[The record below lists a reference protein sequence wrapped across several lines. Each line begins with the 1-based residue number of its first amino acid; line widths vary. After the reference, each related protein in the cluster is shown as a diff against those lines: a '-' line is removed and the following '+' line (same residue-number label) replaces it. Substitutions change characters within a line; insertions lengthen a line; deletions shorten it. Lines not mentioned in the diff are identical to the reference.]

1 MWLLTLSLLFCVV
14 IVYLLVNKQSIVDKK
29 VRNRFDS
36 ALPVETE
43 SANKNS
49 KTSEFTDWL
58 ANTLSDYFGFNFQQ
72 EWIAKFL
79 QLITIVF
86 ISAYIFFSLKITAL
100 IVLAFTVISLI
111 YFIYRQNKHKKLMI
125 AQIPL
130 FIDQLIRSLGTGRS
144 LESAIRLVAQE
155 TPAPLRSLLERVV
168 RATDLGA
175 GFTETLIKEATLN
188 RISELQIIAL
198 SIKMSNSYGSS
209 PKEMLTSVMQMIN
222 NQDQARREL
231 AAMTG
236 ETKISA
242 IILTLTPVSILLF
255 MMLMNPGYLDMM
267 TSSSSGVTLLWITA
281 GMQLTGVF
289 LFWRMLKSI

>member
-1 MWLLTLSLLFCVV
+1 MWLLMLPLLLCV
-14 IVYLLVNKQSIVDKK
+14 IFVYLLANKQSIADKK
-29 VRNRFDS
+29 VKSRFDA
-36 ALPVETE
+36 ALPVEIKPSDKHSKLSE
-43 SANKNS
+43 LSA
-49 KTSEFTDWL
+49 WI
-58 ANTLSDYFGFNFQQ
+58 ANVLSNYFGFNFQR
-72 EWIAKFL
+72 EWIGRFL
-79 QLITIVF
+79 LLITLVF
-86 ISAYIFFSLKITAL
+86 IIAYIFFSLKVTAL
-100 IVLAFTVISLI
+100 IVLAFAVISLI

-155 TPAPLRSLLERVV
+155 TPTPLRLLLDRVV

-175 GFTETLIKEATLN
+175 GFTETLVKEATLH
-188 RISELQIIAL
+188 RINELQIIAL
-198 SIKMSNSYGSS
+198 SIKMSNNYGSS

-236 ETKISA
+236 ETKVSA
-242 IILTLTPVSILLF
+242 IILTLTPISILLF
-255 MMLMNPGYLDMM
+255 MMLMNPGYLSMM
-267 TSSSSGVTLLWITA
+267 TASSSGVTLLWITA
-281 GMQLTGVF
+281 GMQATGVF

>member
-1 MWLLTLSLLFCVV
+1 MWLLMLILLLAVI
-14 IVYLLVNKQSIVDKK
+14 IVYVLASKQSIVDKK
-29 VRNRFDS
+29 VMSRFDT
-36 ALPVETE
+36 ALPVEIE
-43 SANKNS
+43 ISS
-49 KTSEFTDWL
+49 KHSK
-58 ANTLSDYFGFNFQQ
+58 LSDLTAWIANSLSNYFGFNFQQ
-72 EWIAKFL
+72 EWIGKFL
-79 QLITIVF
+79 LLISSVF
-86 ISAYIFFSLKITAL
+86 IIAFIFFSLKITAL
-100 IVLAFTVISLI
+100 IVLAFAVVSLI

-144 LESAIRLVAQE
+144 LESAIRLVTQE
-155 TPAPLRSLLERVV
+155 TPAPLRLLLDRVV
-168 RATDLGA
+168 RAADLGA
-175 GFTETLIKEATLN
+175 GFTETLVKEATLN
-188 RISELQIIAL
+188 RINELQIIAL
-198 SIKMSNSYGSS
+198 SIKMSNNYGSS

-242 IILTLTPVSILLF
+242 IILTLTPISILLF
-255 MMLMNPGYLDMM
+255 MMMMNPGYLGMM
-267 TSSSSGVTLLWITA
+267 TASSSGVTLLWITA

>member
-1 MWLLTLSLLFCVV
+1 MWLLMLPLLLCV
-14 IVYLLVNKQSIVDKK
+14 IFVYLLANKQSIADKK
-29 VRNRFDS
+29 VKSRFDA
-36 ALPVETE
+36 ALPVEIKPSDKHSKLSE
-43 SANKNS
+43 LSA
-49 KTSEFTDWL
+49 WI
-58 ANTLSDYFGFNFQQ
+58 ANVLSNYFGFNFQR
-72 EWIAKFL
+72 EWIGRFL
-79 QLITIVF
+79 LLITLVF
-86 ISAYIFFSLKITAL
+86 IIAYIFFSLKVTAL
-100 IVLAFTVISLI
+100 IVLAFAVISLI

-155 TPAPLRSLLERVV
+155 TPAPLRLLLDRVV

-175 GFTETLIKEATLN
+175 GFTETLVKEATLH
-188 RISELQIIAL
+188 RINELQIIAL
-198 SIKMSNSYGSS
+198 SIKMSNNYGSS

-236 ETKISA
+236 ETKVSA
-242 IILTLTPVSILLF
+242 IILTLTPISILLF
-255 MMLMNPGYLDMM
+255 MMLMNPGYLSMM
-267 TSSSSGVTLLWITA
+267 TASSSGVTLLWITA
-281 GMQLTGVF
+281 GMQVTGVF